1 MKLLYIWI
9 EQFRN
14 IKNQGFV
21 IDNEYTVEIENP
33 NESIVQ
39 YYGDDG
45 IRIYFSGDSLSFG
58 RKIYQR
64 SIIIHHNDKYIRNT
78 HTDPIDNVAVLVGEN
93 ATGKSSILEGLN
105 SRSDQ
110 FTYRNEDNRY
120 CFFVFLN
127 EQDNSIV
134 IRTRDIW
141 LTSYENIKSDH
152 RHTSGYEEYI
162 ITLNNQSTNM
172 FLKRDITHLFSFSL
186 KKDIGIYNGYSVMGM
201 GTVHA
206 NLGAFTFR
214 NSFEGVYDF
223 LCDFKEFGG
232 TGNKFV
238 FYLEDKETERSGV
251 PYFCD
256 EKSTAYDR
264 KYCLIHK
271 LSHLL
276 FENLRTYLLS
286 V

>member
-1 MKLLYIWI
+1 M
-9 EQFRN
+9 
-14 IKNQGFV
+14 
-21 IDNEYTVEIENP
+21 
-33 NESIVQ
+33 
-39 YYGDDG
+39 
-45 IRIYFSGDSLSFG
+45 
-58 RKIYQR
+58 
-64 SIIIHHNDKYIRNT
+64 
-78 HTDPIDNVAVLVGEN
+78 LVGEN

-162 ITLNNQSTNM
+162 IPLNNQSTNM